1 MADCVFCRIVKGEI
15 PCSKLMEDEHSLA
28 FMDIG
33 PINPGHALLIPKKH
47 YERLTDMP
55 GALVAEVT
63 AHLPRLARAVVAAT
77 NAEGFNIFQT
87 NGACSGQVVPHV
99 HFHVIPRRTADG
111 KGWPWRAEK
120 YPAGEMEKMHARIL
134 EALKKA

>member
-1 MADCVFCRIVKGEI
+1 MADCVFCRIVNGEL
-15 PCSKLMEDEHSLA
+15 PACKLIEDEHALA

-55 GALVAEVT
+55 DALVGQVT
-63 AHLPRLARAVVAAT
+63 RHLPRLARAIVAAT

-87 NGACSGQVVPHV
+87 NGACAGQVVPHV
-99 HFHVIPRRTADG
+99 HFHIIPRHTGDG

-120 YPAGEMEKMHARIL
+120 YAEGEMQKMHEKIL
-134 EALKKA
+134 EALKKV